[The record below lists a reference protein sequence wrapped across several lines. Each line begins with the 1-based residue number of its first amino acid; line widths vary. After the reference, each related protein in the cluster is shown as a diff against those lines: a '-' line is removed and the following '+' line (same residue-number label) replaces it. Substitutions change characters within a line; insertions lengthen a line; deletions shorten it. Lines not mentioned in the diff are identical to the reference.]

1 MKTYLLFISITLL
14 ILSCSNINNDNS
26 NDLIARAGENFL
38 YQNDLPSFS
47 SRQDSL
53 LRYKNFV
60 ELWAKEKLLYDLSL
74 TNLSQSKKNELD
86 LLIEKFKIDLYI
98 NSYKDLIV
106 NSRIDSIVTN
116 EEIESY
122 YNANIDNFTLNE
134 TLLKYRYLKVP
145 SDNIN
150 INRIRR
156 YIQRLSNDD
165 RDFLDSLNFQFAEL
179 KVNDSVWFAERDVIS
194 SIEFINQTNKSN
206 FMRVNRL
213 YEIKDDQ
220 YINYF
225 IVKDLL
231 KSGNIPPLSYLYD
244 RIKLNIINQRKI
256 DLIKN
261 INKEILNDALKSS
274 KYEIYK

>member
-1 MKTYLLFISITLL
+1 MKTYPLFIFIALL
-14 ILSCSNINNDNS
+14 INSCSNINNDNS

-38 YQNDLPSFS
+38 YQNELPPFS

-53 LRYKNFV
+53 LRYKNFI

-106 NSRIDSIVTN
+106 NSRIDSIVTDK
-116 EEIESY
+116 EIESF
-122 YNANIDNFTLNE
+122 YNANIDNYTLNE
-134 TLLKYRYLKVP
+134 TLLKYRFLKVP

-156 YIQRLSNDD
+156 YIQRLSNND

-179 KVNDSVWFAERDVIS
+179 KINDSVWFTERDVIS
-194 SIEFINQTNKSN
+194 SIKFINQTNKSN
-206 FMRVNRL
+206 FMRVNKL
-213 YEIKDDQ
+213 YEIKDGQ

-231 KSGNIPPLSYLYD
+231 ESGNIPPLSYLYD

>member
-1 MKTYLLFISITLL
+1 MKIFYIKT
-14 ILSCSNINNDNS
+14 N
-26 NDLIARAGENFL
+26 
-38 YQNDLPSFS
+38 LPSFS
-47 SRQDSL
+47 SEQDSI
-53 LRYKNFV
+53 LRYKNYV

-156 YIQRLSNDD
+156 YIQRLN
-165 RDFLDSLNFQFAEL
+165 E
-179 KVNDSVWFAERDVIS
+179 
-194 SIEFINQTNKSN
+194 
-206 FMRVNRL
+206 
-213 YEIKDDQ
+213 
-220 YINYF
+220 
-225 IVKDLL
+225 
-231 KSGNIPPLSYLYD
+231 
-244 RIKLNIINQRKI
+244 
-256 DLIKN
+256 
-261 INKEILNDALKSS
+261 
-274 KYEIYK
+274 

>member
-1 MKTYLLFISITLL
+1 MKKHPLFISIYLL
-14 ILSCSNINNDNS
+14 IFSCSNINNDNS
-26 NDLIARAGENFL
+26 NDLIARAGENYL
-38 YQNDLPSFS
+38 YQNELPFFS
-47 SRQDSL
+47 SQQDSL
-53 LRYKNFV
+53 IRYKNFI
-60 ELWAKEKLLYDLSL
+60 ELWAKEKLLFDLSL

-106 NSRIDSIVTN
+106 NSRIDSIVTD
-116 EEIESY
+116 EEIESF
-122 YNANIDNFTLNE
+122 YNTNIDNFNLNE

-156 YIQRLSNDD
+156 YIQRLSIDD
-165 RDFLDSLNFQFAEL
+165 RNFLDSLNFQFAEL
-179 KVNDSVWFAERDVIS
+179 KVNDSVWFTERDVIS
-194 SIEFINQTNKSN
+194 SIEFINQNNKSN

-213 YEIKDDQ
+213 YEIKDGE

-244 RIKLNIINQRKI
+244 RINLNIINQRKI
-256 DLIKN
+256 DLIQN
-261 INKEILNDALKSS
+261 INIEILNDALKSS
-274 KYEIYK
+274 KYEVYK

>member
-1 MKTYLLFISITLL
+1 MKTYPLFISITLL

-244 RIKLNIINQRKI
+244 RIKLNIINQRRI

-274 KYEIYK
+274 KYEIFK